1 MGSLIYVVPV
11 GCFRSRTRHV
21 TIRVGRCF
29 STEGRVGGA
38 RSAKPGKP
46 RKDATDQWINKI
58 TRKSLGYIRY
68 IYMCVC
74 AYHPILID
82 YIDGIL
88 MGYKWKYHGISISGC
103 EYIGLYIHYIGAHS
117 GK

>member
-1 MGSLIYVVPV
+1 
-11 GCFRSRTRHV
+11 
-21 TIRVGRCF
+21 
-29 STEGRVGGA
+29 
-38 RSAKPGKP
+38 
-46 RKDATDQWINKI
+46 
-58 TRKSLGYIRY
+58 
-68 IYMCVC
+68 MCVC